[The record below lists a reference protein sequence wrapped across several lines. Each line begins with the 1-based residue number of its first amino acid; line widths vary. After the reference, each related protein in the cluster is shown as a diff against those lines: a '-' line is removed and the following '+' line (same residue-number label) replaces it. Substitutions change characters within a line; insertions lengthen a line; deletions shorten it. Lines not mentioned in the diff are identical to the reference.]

1 MVLVL
6 LSLVIV
12 KPLLLAILMGM
23 LLAYVFTPVYRLVT
37 KKIKQDTIAAVLV
50 CFFVL
55 LLLIIPGFFLVKLF
69 VKESYVIYLIAKQKL
84 AVGIFNGCEKDFCV
98 TIQNLLY
105 EPEIH
110 FYLQTILKSA
120 ANYVVEKGTS
130 FIVSIP
136 QVILNIFVMF
146 FTMYYFLKEGGVFVD
161 NLNNYLRLHNKKY
174 VHILNRLRDIVKGIV
189 FGYGIIAIMQGML
202 GALGFWI
209 FGISSPLVWGVIMTF
224 LALIPFLGTGF
235 VWVPAALLLFF
246 EGMVKNS
253 TVLMVKAA
261 GLFVYSLLFVS
272 TLDNFVRPKVIGN
285 RTKIHPLI
293 VMMGIFGGIMLLG
306 PVGVIVG
313 PLVLS
318 LTMVFIEVYVL
329 EKIKKG

>member
-1 MVLVL
+1 MLVI
-6 LSLVIV
+6 LSLIIIR
-12 KPLLLAILMGM
+12 PLLLAILMGM
-23 LLAYVFTPVYRLVT
+23 LLAYVFTPVYRFVT

-84 AVGIFNGCEKDFCV
+84 AIGIFNGCEKDFCV
-98 TIQNLLY
+98 TIQNLLHD
-105 EPEIH
+105 PEIH
-110 FYLQTILKSA
+110 FYLQNILKSA

-136 QVILNIFVMF
+136 HIFLNIFVMF
-146 FTMYYFLKEGGVFVD
+146 FTMYYFLKEGGAFVD

-202 GALGFWI
+202 GALGFWM

-224 LALIPFLGTGF
+224 LALIPFLGTGV

-253 TVLMVKAA
+253 NLLMVKAV
-261 GLFVYSLLFVS
+261 GLFIYCLIFVS

-293 VMMGIFGGIMLLG
+293 VMMGIFGGMMLLG

-313 PLVLS
+313 PLILS
-318 LTMVFIEVYVL
+318 LAMVFIEVYIL
-329 EKIKKG
+329 EKIKKK